1 MKQTEQTFTI
11 DASQKDLIQRQE
23 IDRLIRFI
31 KQQKQRRKT
40 LTIVVSEAP

>member
-23 IDRLIRFI
+23 IDRLNRFI

-40 LTIVVSEAP
+40 LTIVVSEAS